1 MLKPYD
7 ELRKVDVRPYVKKRD
22 NADYL
27 PWGACVDLLHKNGAS
42 LVYWTPLTTDN
53 GSSLFM
59 SAERFVN
66 NKDQKNRCYEVR
78 IRIKV
83 DDDEFDASY
92 PVITGN
98 ISLRDD
104 TINQQRVYTAQ
115 ARCFV
120 KAIAIRYGLGFDL
133 WLDDADIDDQP
144 EDLSKHSLAAI
155 KQRMQEEYTRLLRK
169 RMSTKDIADAV
180 GMTEDEV
187 KTVFTYFD
195 QLERFEKKLLSL

>member
-7 ELRKVDVRPYVKKRD
+7 ELRKVDVKPYVKKRD
-22 NADYL
+22 NAEYL
-27 PWGACVDLLHKNGAS
+27 PWGACVDLLHRHGAAQ
-42 LVYWTPLTTDN
+42 VYWTPMTTQS

-59 SAERFVN
+59 SDCQFE
-66 NKDQKNRCYEVR
+66 NKNGGKNRCYEVR
-78 IRIKV
+78 LSITV
-83 DDDEFDASY
+83 DGETFEAAY

-98 ISLRDD
+98 VSLRDD

-133 WLDDADIDDQP
+133 WLDDTDIDDRA
-144 EDLSKHSLAAI
+144 EDLTKHSLQAI
-155 KQRMQEEYTRLLRK
+155 KQRMQEEYTTLLRK
-169 RMSTKDIADAV
+169 RMSTKDIADAL

-187 KTVFTYFD
+187 KVIFTYFD
-195 QLERFEKKLLSL
+195 QLDRFEKKLTSI